1 MSETDTTRRRQTRRD
16 DSGIM
21 WLSGFVSLFGL
32 WLILTV
38 LVETLDLAVL
48 TFEFGAATDAAFYNN
63 LVVGL
68 AILLVAG
75 YNFYRIATDHDS
87 SMGAMGLV
95 VLLGLWMIV
104 MPFLIEV
111 EANDAYWSNVVTGVI
126 VAAGAAIATY
136 VGQQRQAGMTL
147 GS

>member
-1 MSETDTTRRRQTRRD
+1 
-16 DSGIM
+16 M

-32 WLILTV
+32 WLLLTV
-38 LVETLDLAVL
+38 LVETLDLAVVTL
-48 TFEFGAATDAAFYNN
+48 EFGQATDAAFYNN

-75 YNFYRIATDHDS
+75 YNFYRLATDHES
-87 SMGAMGLV
+87 SVGAMGLV
-95 VLLGLWMIV
+95 LLLGLWMV
-104 MPFLIEV
+104 VVPFLIEV
-111 EANDAYWSNVVTGVI
+111 EANDAYWSNVVTGVV

-136 VGQQRQAGMTL
+136 VGQQRRAGTTL